1 MYYASG
7 LWIGDHRLFVV
18 DFLVSSLLGTTPKK
32 IVWPQARRLNCK
44 IPGTVRRYNERLEK
58 KIRKHRFIERIGRV
72 HQAEV
77 SLEEKKLHL
86 D

>member
-32 IVWPQARRLNCK
+32 IVWPQA
-44 IPGTVRRYNERLEK
+44 
-58 KIRKHRFIERIGRV
+58 
-72 HQAEV
+72 
-77 SLEEKKLHL
+77 
-86 D
+86 